1 MSHSLKL
8 NRLLSLL
15 LIVGGFVL
23 TGCGIS
29 EIRLAQSANAS
40 SDVISPAVPEENV
53 VRTEDLGEAE
63 VRDSIREDEILIA
76 LQDTLTN
83 IYEEVNPSIVS
94 VQVRKQARR
103 SQLPMGSPPNPEG
116 VGSGFI
122 WDEQGHIVTNNHVI
136 EDAQEVQVRFHDGF
150 TVDAEITGTD
160 PDSDLAV
167 LKVDVNSERLTPVS
181 VINSDSLKVG
191 ELAIAL
197 GSPFGL
203 ENTMTVG
210 FISAIGRSLPAA
222 ASRYTIPR
230 IIQTDAAIN
239 PGNSGGALVNHRGEV
254 IGVNT
259 AIVSPSRASAGIGF
273 AIPSSLV
280 IEIVPALIED
290 GEYVHSWLGISG
302 ITLTNDMA
310 AEFGLANDQP
320 GVLITEVALDGPAE
334 QAGLQGAQREV
345 DADNSQIPTGG
356 DVIVALE
363 GKPIRD
369 FEDLV
374 SELAGYSAGETVD
387 VGIIRDDEKLTIPVT
402 LGERPEDLLNQEQAQ
417 REPELR
423 APTSAWLGIV
433 GRDVSEVIIDR
444 MALDQDQVGVLIEAV
459 APNSPAAEAGLEGGS
474 ERTLIEGS
482 IVVLGGDIIVSWSDR
497 AIETFEDLRQALADA
512 EPGDTVEIGVLRDG
526 EIRTLEITLGER

>member
-1 MSHSLKL
+1 MSHTLKL
-8 NRLLSLL
+8 NRTLGLL
-15 LIVGGFVL
+15 LVIGGFIL

-29 EIRLAQSANAS
+29 DIQLAQSANAS
-40 SDVISPAVPEENV
+40 SDVTSPV
-53 VRTEDLGEAE
+53 VTEAARTEDREEADA
-63 VRDSIREDEILIA
+63 RDLIAEDQILVA
-76 LQDTLTN
+76 LQDTLTS
-83 IYEEVNPSIVS
+83 IYERVNPSIVS
-94 VQVRKQARR
+94 VQVRKRTQRE
-103 SQLPMGSPPNPEG
+103 QLPMGNPPSPEG

-150 TVDAEITGTD
+150 VADAEITGTD

-167 LKVDVNSERLTPVS
+167 LKVDVDSERLAPVS
-181 VINSDSLKVG
+181 VTNSDSLKVG

-254 IGVNT
+254 VGVNT
-259 AIVSPSRASAGIGF
+259 AIVSPSRASAGVGF

-290 GEYVHSWLGISG
+290 GEYDHAWLGISG

-310 AEFGLANDQP
+310 AELGLANEQQ
-320 GVLITEVALDGPAE
+320 GVLITGVVLDGPAE
-334 QAGLQGAQREV
+334 QAGLKGTQRDV
-345 DADNSQIPTGG
+345 DANESQMPVGG

-374 SELAGYSAGETVD
+374 SELVGYQAGETVD
-387 VGIIRDDEKLTIPVT
+387 LGIIRDGENLTIPVT
-402 LGERPEDLLNQEQAQ
+402 LSARPEDLLNQERTQQ
-417 REPELR
+417 EPEPR
-423 APTSAWLGIV
+423 APASAWLGIV
-433 GRDVSEVIIDR
+433 GRDVGEVIIDR
-444 MALDQDQVGVLIEAV
+444 MALDQDQVGVLVEAV

-497 AIETFEDLRQALADA
+497 SIETFEDLRQSLADA
-512 EPGDTVEIGVLRDG
+512 DPGDTVEIGVLRDG
-526 EIRTLEITLGER
+526 EMRTLEITLGER